1 MAEKMSWCERFSK
14 YPFFLKGY
22 GSILGLKIAVT
33 ACIFMVL
40 PTLFYLFYHEYRR
53 EGAEEFLA
61 VLTYTPFWLINIG
74 LFAAFMVLLSK
85 IVILPLKRFERH
97 ISELEKG
104 SKNGP
109 FELKRFDEI
118 GYLVSRFNRLHRLT
132 AEKIE
137 SKDIQL
143 DVLHDFTKAT
153 SGVTDIPALMDN
165 FFTTLRTAIDFDL
178 GAYMVC
184 HDNHVEGRIYSSVG
198 GLDEASVEGI
208 SAELSSFQRQ
218 CCQGFGKDKTHRL
231 QVSVLDT
238 KPVHSTDNREKE
250 TRIDLPVTCFGKTVG
265 MASIILRSDK
275 ERDKAVCS
283 RVFGAMVQH
292 AGIVMEKLLAHIS
305 AEEKKLSNILSSMS
319 EGVYLIDKD
328 GYATSVNKKG
338 MELVGNF
345 CLDVKECVKSGFYPN
360 HGKCHASS
368 REPCEFSC
376 LLDRVRKHGC
386 ALDGKVHTEEIR
398 SKDGQVLQL
407 SISRLA
413 TGSDSNAG
421 YVITVKDVTEDRLI
435 QKRVMLSSKLA
446 ALGEMAAGIAHEVNN
461 PLQVMLVNIE
471 LLDDELS
478 ERGSKR
484 VEHIKDGIFRIKGIV
499 RDLLIFAR
507 EQTTHVEILEI
518 NTALEKAVD
527 IMRHQLKQ
535 SNVGIELDL
544 DKQPLLVKCNKNL
557 FQQVIINLLQNSKD
571 AIEESARGSRVS
583 IRTGSVNGESVFVEV
598 SDDGPGIPEKI
609 LDRIFDPFFTTKD
622 VGKGTGLGLSLSRR
636 IIEGM
641 GGTIA
646 VESPKGRGTR
656 FLITLSLRLN
666 TPAETQPSAV
676 LPDYGRL
683 AGKSIII
690 VDDEKELGRAIKDGI
705 GPKVA
710 SIECV
715 HDGVTAFDRVMDR
728 DYDIILLDIK
738 MPGMNGVEL
747 YRDIKQNKP
756 YLAQNIIFLTGD
768 TVTEETESF
777 IKLTRCASL
786 SKPFTLDELLKAMS
800 EYEQEAG
807 V

>member
-1 MAEKMSWCERFSK
+1 MAEKMSWSERFSK
-14 YPFFLKGY
+14 RPCFMKGY
-22 GSILGLKIAVT
+22 CSILGLKIAVT

-40 PTLFYLFYHEYRR
+40 PTVFYLFYHEYRR
-53 EGAEEFLA
+53 EGAEEFMS
-61 VLTYTPFWLINIG
+61 VLTYTPFWLINIA
-74 LFAAFMVLLSK
+74 LFTAFMVLLSK

-104 SKNGP
+104 SKKGP

-118 GYLVSRFNRLHRLT
+118 GYLVSRFNRLHRMT

-137 SKDIQL
+137 SKDTQL

-153 SGVTDIPALMDN
+153 SGVVDIPALMDN
-165 FFTTLRTAIDFDL
+165 FFTTLRTAIDFDI

-184 HDNHVEGRIYSSVG
+184 HNNHTEGRIYSSVG
-198 GLDEASVEGI
+198 GLDEASVEGL
-208 SAELSSFQRQ
+208 SMELSSFQRQ
-218 CCQGFGKDKTHRL
+218 CCPGFGKDKTHRL

-238 KPVHSTDNREKE
+238 KPVHSMYNREKE
-250 TRIDLPVTCFGKTVG
+250 TRIDLPVTCFGKTIG
-265 MASIILRSDK
+265 MASIILRSDR

-305 AEEKKLSNILSSMS
+305 AEEKKLSDILSSMS

-338 MELVGNF
+338 MELVGSL
-345 CLDVKECVKSGFYPN
+345 CLDSTECIKSGFYPN
-360 HGKCHASS
+360 HGKCADSTGES
-368 REPCEFSC
+368 CEFSFV
-376 LLDRVRKHGC
+376 LNRIRKHGY

-398 SKDGQVLQL
+398 SKEGQVLQL

-413 TGSDSNAG
+413 TDSDSNAG

-478 ERGSKR
+478 ERGRKR

-544 DKQPLLVKCNKNL
+544 DKQPLFVKCNKNL

-656 FLITLSLRLN
+656 FLITLSLRIN
-666 TPAETQPSAV
+666 TPAETQPSATE
-676 LPDYGRL
+676 PDYGCL
-683 AGKSIII
+683 AGKSIIV

-715 HDGVTAFDRVMDR
+715 HDGITAFDRIMDR
-728 DYDIILLDIK
+728 DYDLILLDIK
-738 MPGMNGVEL
+738 MPGMNGMEL

-777 IKLTRCASL
+777 IKLTRCGSL
-786 SKPFTLDELLKAMS
+786 SKPFTLNELLKVMS